1 MKYFTERD
9 KKARGPAV
17 VHGTHFAEHC
27 NTQYI
32 YIYESYV
39 CVFPMYIS
47 LSVMYISKLS
57 AAYLHKYTLGSFSAY
72 KSEAMMKL
80 ANVRYRAIQEER
92 SIYWE
97 MLLSVIVRKKKVHME
112 VCLILTDYR
121 ERELFESTD
130 LNTVRFL
137 SVGLHEERSL
147 QKKDGC
153 TRRIARSHFG
163 CCCQHTEA

>member
-1 MKYFTERD
+1 M
-9 KKARGPAV
+9 

-80 ANVRYRAIQEER
+80 ANVRYRAIQGER

-97 MLLSVIVRKKKVHME
+97 VLLSVIVRKKNSYGSVSNS
-112 VCLILTDYR
+112 DYR